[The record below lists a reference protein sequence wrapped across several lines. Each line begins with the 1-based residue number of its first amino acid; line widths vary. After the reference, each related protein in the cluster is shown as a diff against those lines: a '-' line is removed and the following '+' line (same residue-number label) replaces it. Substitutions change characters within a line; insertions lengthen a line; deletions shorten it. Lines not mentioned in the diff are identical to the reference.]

1 MRRVLFAVAGLLVLL
16 PLKNMAQVPVDPDT
30 KKIIYQEV
38 VDETA
43 SKDTLYK
50 RALLWVNNN
59 FKNPQ
64 EVTRIRDAENGKVV
78 GQHRIKMMDTDKDGN
93 KTFSNVV
100 VEYTFKI
107 EAKENKYRISITD
120 FEMKSISKFPLER
133 WLDKKD
139 PMYTPKWDDY
149 LLQVDAAI
157 KDVILSIKKGMKPA
171 KVKSDEW

>member
-1 MRRVLFAVAGLLVLL
+1 MRRILVATIGMLALI
-16 PLKNMAQVPVDPDT
+16 PFKTFAQVPVDPDT

-38 VDETA
+38 VEETA
-43 SKDTLYK
+43 TKDTLYN
-50 RALLWVNNN
+50 RALQWVNNN
-59 FKNPQ
+59 FKNPL
-64 EVTRIRDAENGKVV
+64 EVTRVRDAANGKVV

-93 KTFSNVV
+93 KNFSNVV

-107 EAKENKYRISITD
+107 EAKENKYRIIIND

-139 PMYTPKWDDY
+139 PMYTPKWEDY
-149 LLQVDAAI
+149 LVQVDVAI
-157 KDVILSIKKGMKPA
+157 KDVIASIKKGMKPA